1 MARTTIMS
9 VSTRDLASRG
19 AVLTVSALAHVL
31 VYGALSLV
39 PAYTPPPRTG
49 LLVAELIVSEPPT
62 TPAREEITP
71 PRPVVRPKPQAKPVE
86 TATPPKP
93 TPAPPTPTP
102 APPIV
107 TQLEHPIERRAPA
120 PRLDAAAR
128 SAESTET
135 PREVT
140 TATPPTI
147 TAPPSAPSTVSA
159 PDSAAP
165 SAASPRTAPVRGSA
179 AAVVAALP
187 SGSAAVTSAITR
199 TAIPR
204 GGYQVTPS
212 YPATARRLG
221 IEGTALL
228 RVFVDATGHVADIV
242 VKQSA
247 GHPDLDRAAA
257 DAVRRWRFD
266 PARRG
271 TDAVAMWVELP
282 VEFHLR

>member
-1 MARTTIMS
+1 
-9 VSTRDLASRG
+9 
-19 AVLTVSALAHVL
+19 VSALAHVL
-31 VYGALSLV
+31 VYGALSLM
-39 PAYTPPPRTG
+39 PASTPPPRTG
-49 LLVAELIVSEPPT
+49 LFVAELIVSEP
-62 TPAREEITP
+62 PAREEITP
-71 PRPVVRPKPQAKPVE
+71 PRPVTRPKPSKKLVE

-93 TPAPPTPTP
+93 TPAPASTP
-102 APPIV
+102 APPAP
-107 TQLEHPIERRAPA
+107 TQIEHPIEQQTP
-120 PRLDAAAR
+120 PPPLDAAPR
-128 SAESTET
+128 SAESAET
-135 PREVT
+135 SREVT
-140 TATPPTI
+140 TATPPMI
-147 TAPPSAPSTVSA
+147 TAPPSAPSTASA

-165 SAASPRTAPVRGSA
+165 SAASPRTAPVRGGS

-187 SGSAAVTSAITR
+187 PGSAAVTSAITR

-271 TDAVAMWVELP
+271 SDAVAMWVELP

>member
-1 MARTTIMS
+1 MARTTIMT

-39 PAYTPPPRTG
+39 PASTPPPRTG

-62 TPAREEITP
+62 PPAREPITP
-71 PRPVVRPKPQAKPVE
+71 PRPVMTPKPPAKPVE
-86 TATPPKP
+86 TATPAKP
-93 TPAPPTPTP
+93 TPAPQ
-102 APPIV
+102 AP
-107 TQLEHPIERRAPA
+107 TQLEHPIEQQAPA
-120 PRLDAAAR
+120 PPLDAAAR
-128 SAESTET
+128 SAESAET

-140 TATPPTI
+140 TAPPPMI
-147 TAPPSAPSTVSA
+147 TAPSSAPTTVSA
-159 PDSAAP
+159 PDSAAA
-165 SAASPRTAPVRGSA
+165 SAASPRTAPVRGNS

-187 SGSAAVTSAITR
+187 PGSAAVTSVITR